1 MKTYKNKKT
10 GILWQLIEIQS
21 GGLLCYCAKVNKKY
35 LLDEKLLKKNFE
47 EIKISKLNME
57 VKQNDRR
64 K

>member
-21 GGLLCYCAKVNKKY
+21 GGPLCYCAKVNKNF

-47 EIKISKLNME
+47 EIK
-57 VKQNDRR
+57 
-64 K
+64 